1 MTRPVLYVAGPMTGL
16 PEKNLPAFHA
26 AEAALR
32 AVGYEVI
39 NPARHDELS
48 PGLDWLGYMRVSL
61 ADMLKADALA
71 MLPGWHKSR
80 GAGVEYDLA
89 QGLGMRAHPLD
100 LWLKSARPDG
110 GP

>member
-32 AVGYEVI
+32 EAGYPVI
-39 NPARHDELS
+39 NPARHDDLS

-61 ADMLKADALA
+61 ADLLKADALA
-71 MLPGWHKSR
+71 LLPGWHKSR

-89 QGLGMRAHPLD
+89 QGLGMRTLALGVWLNRAHLEG
-100 LWLKSARPDG
+100 A
-110 GP
+110 